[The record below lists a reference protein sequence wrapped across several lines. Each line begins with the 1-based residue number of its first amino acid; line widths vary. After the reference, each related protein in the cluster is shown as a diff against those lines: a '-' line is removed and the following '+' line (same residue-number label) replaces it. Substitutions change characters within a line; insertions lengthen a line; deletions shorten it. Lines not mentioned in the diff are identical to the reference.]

1 MQRLKDEGADP
12 SKPAFSRTTSTTK
25 SLVNIKVPH
34 IEESMTKPGIN
45 RKISADDLE
54 ARGREGYP
62 WFVVNGEVR
71 PTPTYVPYLRVDG
84 LLQVYDGTGFLKDH
98 PGGSHSITLVAGED
112 ATEEFMAIHSSDAK
126 KQLADFHVGTLVGTP
141 IPKTVEE
148 ADNPSAPFLSQMKWK
163 KVNLVEVQAV
173 SNDSKVYRFA
183 LHHADQE
190 LGLPIGQHVY
200 VRLRRKTD
208 PRGHS
213 DDVEGKLVQRAYTPI
228 SKQEDRGFIDLLIK
242 CVLVLL
248 SASSTKALYIDIKCL
263 FLIEYI
269 IRTLDILSAAK

>member
-1 MQRLKDEGADP
+1 
-12 SKPAFSRTTSTTK
+12 
-25 SLVNIKVPH
+25 
-34 IEESMTKPGIN
+34 
-45 RKISADDLE
+45 
-54 ARGREGYP
+54 
-62 WFVVNGEVR
+62 
-71 PTPTYVPYLRVDG
+71 
-84 LLQVYDGTGFLKDH
+84 
-98 PGGSHSITLVAGED
+98 VAGED

-141 IPKTVEE
+141 IPKTGEV

-183 LHHADQE
+183 LHHPDQE

-200 VRLRRKTD
+200 VRLRHKTG
-208 PRGHS
+208 PQGNC
-213 DDVEGKLVQRAYTPI
+213 DDVESKLVQRAYTPI

-242 CVLVLL
+242 CVIVCFLHPQL
-248 SASSTKALYIDIKCL
+248 KHIYIDLMCL

-269 IRTLDILSAAK
+269 IRTLNTLLAAK